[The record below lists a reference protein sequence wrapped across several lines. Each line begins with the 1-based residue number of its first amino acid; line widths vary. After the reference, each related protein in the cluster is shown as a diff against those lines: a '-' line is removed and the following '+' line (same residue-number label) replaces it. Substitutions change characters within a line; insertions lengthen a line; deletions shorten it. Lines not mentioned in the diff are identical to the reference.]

1 MTKDIP
7 YNKPSF
13 LHWEGHPTNSRAV
26 LTAGEAFK
34 TGELLVFTA
43 KGYEP
48 YKGTA
53 LTADATKAPQGVVV
67 AIALEDAAKGGK
79 AACIVRVA
87 TVMKDKLTGVAAD
100 AFDIGKPLAGFD
112 AHFSRQQIALVTS
125 IDAQRAFK

>member
-34 TGELLVFTA
+34 TGELLVFTD

-48 YKGTA
+48 YKGTGQTPPRHRRA
-53 LTADATKAPQGVVV
+53 SSSLSPWKM
-67 AIALEDAAKGGK
+67 
-79 AACIVRVA
+79 R
-87 TVMKDKLTGVAAD
+87 
-100 AFDIGKPLAGFD
+100 
-112 AHFSRQQIALVTS
+112 
-125 IDAQRAFK
+125 QRAARLSVLSVLPR

>member
-67 AIALEDAAKGGK
+67 AIALEDAA
-79 AACIVRVA
+79 R
-87 TVMKDKLTGVAAD
+87 L
-100 AFDIGKPLAGFD
+100 P
-112 AHFSRQQIALVTS
+112 ALS
-125 IDAQRAFK
+125 ALPR

>member
-34 TGELLVFTA
+34 TGELLVFTD

-48 YKGTA
+48 YKGTE

-100 AFDIGKPLAGFD
+100 AFDTGKPLAGFD
-112 AHFSRQQIALVTS
+112 AHSSRQQIAPERS
-125 IDAQRAFK
+125 I